1 MDLAFFLLL
10 NAVLLIRPEELFP
23 ELEGVRLYLIVIV
36 LCLLTTAP
44 RVLAQLTPASLS
56 RRPITVCVLGLLGS
70 MALSFLARGRLWPI
84 QEYVPE
90 FAKVVLYYLLLLA
103 VIDTPGRL
111 RLFLGWLVLL
121 VGVLAALA
129 VLQYHGSIDVPAFAP
144 LERKDIDPQTGG
156 EITYLQLRG
165 NGTFNDPNDLCLI
178 LMAGSI
184 CTIYRAVTAANWPA
198 TFLWLSPL
206 GLFGYAVMLTRSRG
220 GLLCFGAAVVA
231 FLFARYGGRRAIP
244 LAAVSLPILLTV
256 FAGRQT
262 DFDLGAG
269 DTAQQRIQFW
279 TEGLSLLLRGNWG
292 PQAIITGA
300 GAGEYEEEMGH
311 VAHNSFVQAYVELG
325 LIGGG
330 LFLGMFA
337 LSGWG
342 LHRVRAEPNLGT
354 EPGMAEMRPCLL
366 AIIVGY
372 AVGNYSLS
380 RNYVIPTYLV
390 VGLAAAYLAMAVPA
404 AASWFRADWKLARSL
419 AVLAVAGLVFLK
431 VFTQVFVRY

>member
-1 MDLAFFLLL
+1 MDLAFFLML

-36 LCLLTTAP
+36 LCLLTAAP
-44 RVLAQLTPASLS
+44 RLLTQLTPASLS

-70 MALSFLARGRLWPI
+70 MTLSFLARGRLWPI

-103 VIDTPGRL
+103 VVDKPGRL

-121 VGVLAALA
+121 VGVLSALA
-129 VLQYHGSIDVPAFAP
+129 VLQYHGAIDVPAFAP
-144 LERKDIDPQTGG
+144 LERKDIDPQTGE
-156 EITYLQLRG
+156 EITFLQLRG

-206 GLFGYAVMLTRSRG
+206 GLFGYALMLTRSRG
-220 GLLCFGAAVVA
+220 GLLCFAAAVVA
-231 FLFARYGGRRAIP
+231 FLFARYGGRRAVP
-244 LAAVSLPILLTV
+244 LAAVTLPVLLTV

-262 DFDLGAG
+262 NIDLGTE

-292 PQAIITGA
+292 PQAVVTGA
-300 GAGEYEEEMGH
+300 GVGEFEEELGH

-325 LIGGG
+325 LVGGG

-337 LSGWG
+337 LAGWG
-342 LHRVRAEPNLGT
+342 LHRVREAPELGA
-354 EPGMAEMRPCLL
+354 EPGMAELRPCLL
-366 AIIVGY
+366 AIVVGY

-404 AASWFRADWKLARSL
+404 TAAWFRTDRKLVLRL
-419 AVLAVAGLVFLK
+419 VVLAAAGLVFLK
-431 VFTQVFVRY
+431 VFTQMFVQY